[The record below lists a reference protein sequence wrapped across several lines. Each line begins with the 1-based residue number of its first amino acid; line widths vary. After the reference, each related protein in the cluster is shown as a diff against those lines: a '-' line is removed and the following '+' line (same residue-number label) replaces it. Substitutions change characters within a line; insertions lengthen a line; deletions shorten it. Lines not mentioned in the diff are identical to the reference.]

1 MVFKPIVHVRTA
13 QAVVDRF
20 RGLILDGVLR
30 PGDRLPAE
38 RQLAVDLDISRP
50 ILRDALAQLE
60 SDGLVVVRHGEGT
73 FIADLIGHVFSDPVA
88 RIMRASPRGMTD
100 YLEFRRL
107 LEADMAAMAAMRATQ
122 ADRDMIARVGR
133 AMQGAHD
140 DADPALEAKLDVELH
155 TLIVEAAHNM
165 VFLHVMR
172 ACYAL
177 LADDVFSNRERL
189 YALPGERDRL
199 LEQHQRLIQ
208 SILAGDADA
217 ARKAAEDHI
226 DHISAASRHLTA
238 SDAREETS
246 ALRREI
252 RLANAS

>member
-13 QAVVDRF
+13 EAVVDRF

-38 RQLAVDLDISRP
+38 RQLALDLDVSRP

-88 RIMRASPRGMTD
+88 KIMRASPRGMTD

-107 LEADMAAMAAMRATQ
+107 LESDMAAMAAVRATR
-122 ADRDMIARVGR
+122 ADRDMIARV
-133 AMQGAHD
+133 AQSMHAAHEN
-140 DADPALEAKLDVELH
+140 ADPAVEAKLDVELH

-189 YALPGERDRL
+189 YTLPGERDLL
-199 LEQHQRLIQ
+199 LEQHQTLAAAI
-208 SILAGDADA
+208 IAGDANA

-226 DHISAASRHLTA
+226 DHVSAASRHLTA
-238 SDAREETS
+238 SDEREETS